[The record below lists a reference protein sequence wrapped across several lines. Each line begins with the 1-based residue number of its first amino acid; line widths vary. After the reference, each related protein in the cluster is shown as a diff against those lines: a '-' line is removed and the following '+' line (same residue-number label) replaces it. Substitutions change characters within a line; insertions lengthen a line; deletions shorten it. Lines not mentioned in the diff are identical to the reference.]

1 MRAWGDDDED
11 FYEALAGPD
20 LLDPASGRS
29 AIDGAHGKL
38 SKDDIINKGVPS
50 IASCCFKESQH
61 QGSEKM
67 PLHSLLTKQWQ
78 MSKCR
83 EVYDHGHAI
92 SVSPGTKRTMTT

>member
-1 MRAWGDDDED
+1 MIFNTLYGIYFFSCLYSAHNF
-11 FYEALAGPD
+11 FYL
-20 LLDPASGRS
+20 
-29 AIDGAHGKL
+29 IYK
-38 SKDDIINKGVPS
+38 
-50 IASCCFKESQH
+50 H
-61 QGSEKM
+61 QVSEKM